1 MRALFEEAA
10 LLQTVLDNEGWEF
23 FFVGGIAVQIW
34 GEPRLTTDIDLT
46 IFTGLVNED
55 ERIGRLMTLLKPRDT
70 SVEAAI
76 EFSKTARI
84 LLLRS
89 PGGIDIDMMLNGIS
103 DLGEEYARSSFQRFT
118 PELSLR
124 VCSAETLI
132 GMKTYAGRSR
142 DIADLETILIKQTQ
156 LDWAYI
162 DKYLNEISEYE
173 EISDKIS
180 ILEKLK
186 DKHYRP

>member
-1 MRALFEEAA
+1 MRTLFEEAA
-10 LLQTVLDNEGWEF
+10 KLQSVLDDEGWEF

-55 ERIGRLMTLLKPRDT
+55 ERIARLLTLIKPRDAG
-70 SVEAAI
+70 VEEAA

-89 PGGIDIDMMLNGIS
+89 SGGLDIDMMLSGVS

-142 DIADLETILIKQTQ
+142 DIADLETVLIKQTQ
-156 LDWAYI
+156 LDWDYI
-162 DKYLNEISEYE
+162 NRYLNEILEYE
-173 EISDKIS
+173 EISEKIS
-180 ILEKLK
+180 ILETLK

>member
-1 MRALFEEAA
+1 MRTLFQEAA
-10 LLQTVLDNEGWEF
+10 ALQSVLENEGWEF

-46 IFTGLVNED
+46 VFTGLVKED
-55 ERIGRLMTLLKPRDT
+55 ERIDRLLTLLQPRDM
-70 SVEAAI
+70 SVEAAA
-76 EFSKTARI
+76 EFSRTARI

-89 PGGIDIDMMLNGIS
+89 SGGIDIDMMLNGIS
-103 DLGEEYARSSFQRFT
+103 DLGEEYERSSFQRFT

-124 VCSAETLI
+124 VCSAETLV

-156 LDWAYI
+156 LDWEYI
-162 DKYLNEISEYE
+162 NRYLNEILEYE

-180 ILEKLK
+180 ILETLK